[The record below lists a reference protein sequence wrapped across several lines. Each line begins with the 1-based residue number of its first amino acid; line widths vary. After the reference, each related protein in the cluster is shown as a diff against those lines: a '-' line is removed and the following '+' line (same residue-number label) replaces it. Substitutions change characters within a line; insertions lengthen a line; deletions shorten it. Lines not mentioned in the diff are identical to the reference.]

1 MRGRRLGPLGSR
13 FWGVDVRSL
22 VPVPSLTHHSM
33 EYCSKI
39 YFLVVVSFFWI
50 HCFARNAT
58 HSKFTASSGRLSR
71 SRISLKILSALIHGG
86 LSRKVSNDRS
96 SFKSPFLVNEPT
108 VSQKHTRLMKF
119 SWPSLPLGNLVSNSS
134 RLMSFLSSDPHHLSA
149 LTMGSEKRICM
160 TLSRTCASSG
170 RSRLEAGILWRSE
183 L

>member
-39 YFLVVVSFFWI
+39 YFLVVVSFFWV

-71 SRISLKILSALIHGG
+71 SRISLKILSAL
-86 LSRKVSNDRS
+86 S
-96 SFKSPFLVNEPT
+96 SVL
-108 VSQKHTRLMKF
+108 
-119 SWPSLPLGNLVSNSS
+119 
-134 RLMSFLSSDPHHLSA
+134 HHLSA
-149 LTMGSEKRICM
+149 LTMGSENRICM
-160 TLSRTCASSG
+160 TLNRTCASSG
-170 RSRLEAGILWRSE
+170 WSCFEAGMFQLFCLRVRISLCEIWLPSNESRIWF
-183 L
+183 